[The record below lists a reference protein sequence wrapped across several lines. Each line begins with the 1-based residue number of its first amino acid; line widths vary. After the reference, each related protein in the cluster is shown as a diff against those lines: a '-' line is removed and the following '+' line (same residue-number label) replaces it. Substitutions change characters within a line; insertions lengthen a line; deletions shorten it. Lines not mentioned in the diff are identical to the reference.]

1 MIFTSVQYLGFFAII
16 LFLLR
21 VIPVNKYKK
30 MLLLGASYLF
40 YSFWDYRFVALIVAM
55 TLINHAASA
64 IISRSDDNRV
74 RKLWLA
80 ISVIANLSVLGFFKY
95 YNFFVESAN
104 VFLDQWGLGFPLLDI
119 ILPVGI
125 SFVTFEVMSYTI
137 DIYRKEIKSHSFWD
151 FSLLVVFFPHLVAG
165 PILKPRLFLP
175 QLEKDIVIRRDNV
188 VSGMQIFIF
197 GVVKK
202 VVIADNIAHFVDP
215 VFADPGMYDSLTVWC
230 AVLGYAVQIYCDFSG
245 YSDMAIGSA
254 RCMGLTIPRNFNMPY
269 LSLNV
274 TEFWRR
280 WHISLS
286 TWLREYLYF
295 SLGGN
300 RKGKLRQY
308 INLTIVM
315 LLGGLWHGAS
325 WNFVVW
331 GLLHGIGLAVHKAYF
346 DFVLKKKAVAS
357 RVYRFCSWLV
367 TLVFVCFTWVFFR
380 SPSFATSGEIL
391 AKMFS
396 FGSPGVFWFYP
407 LWGVCLAL
415 VIAAHFAGMKLSDYP
430 QVDVRSF
437 RGLFIIFFV
446 LLGIL
451 FLMPVNSSPFIYFQ
465 F

>member
-1 MIFTSVQYLGFFAII
+1 MIFTSVQYIVFFAVI
-16 LFLLR
+16 LLLLH
-21 VIPVNKYKK
+21 VIHVNKYKK
-30 MLLLGASYLF
+30 MLLLVASYLF
-40 YSFWDYRFVALIVAM
+40 YSFWDYRFVALIVGM
-55 TLINHAASA
+55 TLVNHLASS
-64 IISRSDDNRV
+64 IISRSGNDRE

-80 ISVIANLSVLGFFKY
+80 ISVVANLATLGFFKY

-104 VFLDQWGLGFPLLDI
+104 VFLGQWGLSFPFLNI
-119 ILPVGI
+119 VLPVAI

-165 PILKPRLFLP
+165 PILKPRQFLP
-175 QLEKDIVIRRDNV
+175 QLEKDIVIKRDNV
-188 VSGMQIFIF
+188 ISGIQIFIF

-202 VVIADNIAHFVDP
+202 VVIADNLAHFVDP
-215 VFADPGMYDSLTVWC
+215 VFDNPSMYNSLTVWC

-254 RCMGLTIPRNFNMPY
+254 RCMGLSIPRNFNLPY
-269 LSLNV
+269 LSLSV

-286 TWLREYLYF
+286 TWLREYLYY

-300 RKGKLRQY
+300 RKGRFRQY
-308 INLTIVM
+308 VNLTIVM

-331 GLLHGIGLAVHKAYF
+331 GLLHGLGLAIHKAYF
-346 DFVLKKKAVAS
+346 DFFLKKKAIQS
-357 RVYRFCSWLV
+357 RIYQSCAWLL
-367 TLVFVCFTWVFFR
+367 TFVFVCVTWVFFR

-391 AKMFS
+391 KKMFLFDNQGIS
-396 FGSPGVFWFYP
+396 WYYP
-407 LWGVCLAL
+407 LLAVCMTIVVASHI
-415 VIAAHFAGMKLSDYP
+415 VGRKMEDYP
-430 QVDVRSF
+430 QVDIRNF
-437 RGLFIIFFV
+437 RGIFIIVFV
-446 LLGIL
+446 LMGIL